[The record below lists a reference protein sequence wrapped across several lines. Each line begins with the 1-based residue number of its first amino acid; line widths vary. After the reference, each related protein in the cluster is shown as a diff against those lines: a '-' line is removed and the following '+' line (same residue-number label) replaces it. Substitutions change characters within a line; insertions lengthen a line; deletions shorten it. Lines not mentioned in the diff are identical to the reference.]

1 MASQDNGPG
10 TGVENVQADVS
21 PADVRAQLQRIL
33 SNVLFLRSDR
43 LSRFLS
49 FVVEQ
54 TLEGRQS
61 GLKEYQVGVEVC
73 GRSESYDP
81 RTDPVVRVEARR
93 LRSALESYYAQEGQD
108 DPILISLPK
117 GGYVPS
123 FAQRHAIRLANQ
135 EPKLARNRW
144 TLATL
149 AAATVLAVMAGL
161 FWHIRSK
168 PRLTDKDTVVVADFI
183 NATSDP
189 VFNDTL
195 RHGLATQ
202 LEQSP
207 FLNLLSDARVAQT
220 IALMAQDKESPLT
233 ADIAQQI
240 CERTGSTATIEGSI
254 SPLGTQYV
262 LNLKALNCHDGELLA
277 QEQVTASGKE
287 QVLTALATAATQLR
301 QKLGES
307 LASVQK
313 FDAPP
318 ENVTTPSLEALQAYS
333 LGFKVHVVDLDES
346 RAAALFQRA
355 VSLDPRFAMA
365 YARLATCYINLGEP
379 SRAGESMRKAYE
391 LRERV
396 SEHEK
401 LFIVSQYHEFVTGDL
416 EAARKTYELRAE
428 IYPHDDIPIGNLGN
442 AYFSMGKYEKA
453 LAATKEALRRNPG
466 SRIWYGNLV
475 SSYVAVNQL
484 EKARTTAEEARRRGL
499 DSTWLHIWLYLIDF
513 LQHDPQ
519 GMRRDAALL
528 KDQPGFEDVLLYYES
543 QSAAYEGR
551 MIESRELTRRAIESA
566 KRDEQN
572 DTAAIYAAEEAVRE
586 ALVGN
591 TARAKQQAQVAL
603 ALSHSR
609 DAEAVAAIALGLAG
623 DSPKATR
630 LADDLGRGFP
640 EDTLVRST
648 YLPMIRAAVALH
660 ASNPREGSEKAIE
673 ALAASAPY
681 ELGSRAMSRVAFLTC
696 YSAYFRGEAYLA
708 AGKEDLAIPE
718 YQKIIDNPQLTMTDP
733 IRALA
738 FLNLARAYTN
748 SGEKAKGAATYQEF
762 LKLWKNADP
771 DIPLLKQAVRQYAT
785 SQN

>member
-10 TGVENVQADVS
+10 VGVEHVESGVS
-21 PADVRAQLQRIL
+21 PAAVRAQLQRIL
-33 SNVLFLRSDR
+33 SNALFLRSDR

-54 TLEGRQS
+54 TLDGQQN

-93 LRSALESYYAQEGQD
+93 LRSALDSYYARDGRD
-108 DPILISLPK
+108 DPITISLPK
-117 GGYVPS
+117 GGYVPF
-123 FAQRHAIRLANQ
+123 FAQRQAIPLVNQ
-135 EPKLARNRW
+135 KPKSVMPKVTAV
-144 TLATL
+144 TLAGL
-149 AAATVLAVMAGL
+149 TVLAVIAGL
-161 FWHIRSK
+161 LWQIRSK

-183 NATSDP
+183 NATGDP

-195 RHGLATQ
+195 RHGLSTQ

-207 FLNLLSDARVAQT
+207 FLNLLSDARVAQA
-220 IALMAQDKESPLT
+220 IALMAQDKNSPLT
-233 ADIAQQI
+233 ADTARRV

-254 SPLGTQYV
+254 SPLGGQYV
-262 LNLKALNCHDGELLA
+262 LNLKAVNCHDGEMLA

-287 QVLTALATAATQLR
+287 QVLTALAAAATRLR

-307 LASVQK
+307 LASVQE

-333 LGFKVHVVDLDES
+333 LGFKVHVVDLDEA
-346 RAAALFQRA
+346 RAATLFQRA

-379 SRAGESMRKAYE
+379 SRAAESMRKAYE

-416 EAARKTYELRAE
+416 EEAVKTYELRAE

-442 AYFSMGKYEKA
+442 AYFSLGKYDKA
-453 LAATKEALRRNPG
+453 LAATEEALRRNPG

-484 EKARTTAEEARRRGL
+484 ERAKTAADEARRREL
-499 DSTWLHIWLYLIDF
+499 DSTWLHIWLYLIDY
-513 LQHDPQ
+513 LQHDPEA
-519 GMRRDAALL
+519 MRRDTALL
-528 KDQPGFEDVLLYYES
+528 KNQPGFEDVLVYYES
-543 QSAAYEGR
+543 QAAAGEGR
-551 MIESRELTRRAIESA
+551 LIESRELTRRAIESA
-566 KRDEQN
+566 KRAGQN
-572 DTAAIYAAEEAVRE
+572 DTAAIYAAEEGVRE
-586 ALVGN
+586 GLVGN
-591 TARAKQQAQVAL
+591 TARARQQAKLALGLSRSRDAQAVAAL
-603 ALSHSR
+603 AL
-609 DAEAVAAIALGLAG
+609 AIAG
-623 DSPKATR
+623 DASEATR
-630 LADDLGRGFP
+630 LTDDLLRDFP
-640 EDTLVRST
+640 EDTLVQSS
-648 YLPMIRAAVALH
+648 YVPMIRASVALH
-660 ASNPREGSEKAIE
+660 ASNPREGSGKAIE

-696 YSAYFRGEAYLA
+696 YPAYFRGQAYLA
-708 AGKEDLAIPE
+708 AGRTDLAILE

-738 FLNLARAYTN
+738 FLNLSRAYTN
-748 SGEKAKGAATYQEF
+748 SGEKVKSAGSYQEF
-762 LKLWKNADP
+762 RKLWKNADS
-771 DIPLLKQAVRQYAT
+771 DIPLLKQAARQYAP
-785 SQN
+785 SRN